1 MPISVHAPYHAPHIF
16 SAEDVEQI
24 LQDVGSVSNLSSKI
38 PFVSSSSSGSTLEDS
53 CFRDLL
59 YHAIESILVLPLDI
73 RDAAANVQKT
83 LKTASSTGQY
93 VLCPVATNVC
103 PSFKASFSP
112 ELSKRV
118 VIVDK
123 IMESIAADAASKSS
137 STKPSDAKIA
147 IIGMSGRFPD
157 AADVEEFWNLLYQ
170 GLDVHRRVP
179 EDRYNA
185 EKYYDPTGKTKNTS
199 KILHGCWINE
209 PGLFDAKFFNIS
221 PKEAEQS
228 DPGQRMALTTAYE
241 ALEMAGIVAD
251 RTPSTQRDRVGV
263 FYGMTSDD
271 YREVSCGQNVDT
283 YFIPGENLIQDIYC
297 KDIICSIT
305 NLEKVEI
312 EPLLQAR

>member
-1 MPISVHAPYHAPHIF
+1 MHAPYHAPHIF
-16 SAEDVEQI
+16 SATDVEQI
-24 LQDVGSVSNLSSKI
+24 LQDVGSVGDLSSKI
-38 PFVSSSSSGSTLEDS
+38 PFISSSSSGSTLEDS

-59 YHAIESILVLPLDI
+59 YHAIESILVLPLDL

-83 LKTASSTGQY
+83 LKKASSTGQY
-93 VLCPVATNVC
+93 ILCPVATNVC

-118 VIVDK
+118 AIVDK
-123 IMESIAADAASKSS
+123 IMESIADAGSKSS
-137 STKPSDAKIA
+137 NAVKPSDAKIA
-147 IIGMSGRFPD
+147 IIGMSGRFPE
-157 AADVEEFWNLLYQ
+157 AANVEEFWDLLYQ

-185 EKYYDPTGKTKNTS
+185 EKYYDPTGKRKNTS

-283 YFIPGENLIQDIYC
+283 YFIPGENSAQDIYRI
-297 KDIICSIT
+297 DLICSIT
-305 NLEKVEI
+305 NLQKVET

>member
-1 MPISVHAPYHAPHIF
+1 MHAPYHAPHIF
-16 SAEDVEQI
+16 SATDVEQI
-24 LQDVGSVSNLSSKI
+24 LQDVGSVGDLSSKI
-38 PFVSSSSSGSTLEDS
+38 PFISSSSSGSTLEDN

-59 YHAIESILVLPLDI
+59 YHAIESILVLPLDL

-83 LKTASSTGQY
+83 LKKASSTGQY
-93 VLCPVATNVC
+93 ILCPVATNVC

-118 VIVDK
+118 AIVDK
-123 IMESIAADAASKSS
+123 IMESIADAGSKSS
-137 STKPSDAKIA
+137 NAVKPSDAKIA
-147 IIGMSGRFPD
+147 IIGMSGRFPE
-157 AADVEEFWNLLYQ
+157 AANVEEFWDLLYQ

-185 EKYYDPTGKTKNTS
+185 EKYYDPTGKRKNTS

-283 YFIPGENLIQDIYC
+283 YFIPGENSAQDIYRI
-297 KDIICSIT
+297 DLIGSIT
-305 NLEKVEI
+305 NLQKVET

>member
-1 MPISVHAPYHAPHIF
+1 MHAPYHAPHIF
-16 SAEDVEQI
+16 SATDVEQI
-24 LQDVGSVSNLSSKI
+24 LQDVGSVGDLSSKI
-38 PFVSSSSSGSTLEDS
+38 PFISSSSSGSTLEDS

-59 YHAIESILVLPLDI
+59 YYAIESILVLPLDL

-83 LKTASSTGQY
+83 LKKASSTGQY
-93 VLCPVATNVC
+93 ILCPVATNVC

-118 VIVDK
+118 AIVDK
-123 IMESIAADAASKSS
+123 IMESIADAGSKSS
-137 STKPSDAKIA
+137 NAVKPSDAKIA
-147 IIGMSGRFPD
+147 IIGMSGRFPE
-157 AADVEEFWNLLYQ
+157 AANVEEFWDLLYQ

-185 EKYYDPTGKTKNTS
+185 EKYYDPTGKRKNTS

-283 YFIPGENLIQDIYC
+283 YFIPGENSAQDIHGI
-297 KDIICSIT
+297 DPICSIT
-305 NLEKVEI
+305 NLQKVET
-312 EPLLQAR
+312 EPLPQAR